1 MQNQNALGEIVL
13 PAQATSAIPIV
24 APSTDTAAVT
34 TNPKSPT
41 LKPAPATKA
50 PANAGKRLCRNII
63 IHGYCKFEGKGCEFN
78 HEVRL
83 LSNEITFILSPF
95 LLEKS
100 KPKLRVNSPAFKPST
115 PSSVSADAPV
125 FVPKA
130 AGTYMLTSSMQFSY
144 ADINL
149 LSDASLTSSAAA
161 FQSDQQFDP
170 NVRDYVPNA
179 PYFPAGPPNQAP
191 TFAPSPSNVASI
203 TNNFSQFGF
212 TDSPSVQNELSPM
225 AAQATPQGRPFNGNM
240 FDPNHMDPYY
250 YQNPPVYTQQPL
262 QHHLYSSPLPHVTN
276 LHPHQ
281 KSIHAFFMSDNLRE
295 ELTERNEALL
305 KTAPDLNL
313 PQELHVYHSLYPL
326 DFQQEKSTQVFGHP
340 TSVYKAMCT
349 LDGRPYVL
357 RRIEGFRLM
366 NEVAMSTIESWRRIR
381 HANVVSV
388 REAFTTKAFG
398 DHSLVFVYDYHPC
411 SKTLFEAHFTNEAQ
425 QTGGNISEKIIW
437 SYITQITSALK
448 TIHTSGLAAR
458 MIEPTKILLTG
469 KNRIRL
475 NCCGALDTI
484 KYDGGQNLARFQ
496 QEDLLSFGKLIVALA
511 CNSLQAIQN
520 LPNSF
525 EYISHFYSPDLKN
538 VILYL
543 ISKPMPSKSIDEV
556 ISLIGPK
563 ILHEIDSAH
572 HHSDFLESELSREL
586 ENGRLFRLLMKIN
599 FINERPEFD
608 MDPSWSETG
617 DRYIIK
623 LFRDYVFHQVNE
635 NGAPALDMVHVLTC
649 LNKNICTDP
658 SFTFTAYFTCDTI
671 HVVHRRAGTENLHST
686 LYSPQ
691 IDEQQ
696 HLSPV
701 AFMSSNDVLPALMR
715 AVILESEIHQRR
727 REPSTINMQ
736 IIRRGPNGSPVIL
749 TNNFG
754 SVRTALY
761 GDARTLQSMDLF
773 RTSPRRENQNQTFSL
788 LRRVLPAEYVEY
800 LSGQEDQI
808 IQNLLQEANVRNI
821 PPAASDDTISKLPK
835 LVIKSKNIG
844 KLYSFDMAL
853 PLLSLYLSLSVS
865 TMDFNDFPSD
875 ELQPCAVCTEDY
887 VPQEEALK
895 LPCSHI
901 FHQDCIVPWLR
912 MNQTCPVCRFSVES
926 RPSSSNSSPISHI
939 SRANSSFMS
948 IIPDGI
954 QRLFGRRNHSN

>member
-24 APSTDTAAVT
+24 APSADAAAAT

-78 HEVRL
+78 HEV
-83 LSNEITFILSPF
+83 NKPAPPKSP
-95 LLEKS
+95 ET

-130 AGTYMLTSSMQFSY
+130 A
-144 ADINL
+144 
-149 LSDASLTSSAAA
+149 DATLTSSAAA

-170 NVRDYVPNA
+170 NVRDYVPNT
-179 PYFPAGPPNQAP
+179 PYFPSGPPSQTP
-191 TFAPSPSNVASI
+191 TFAPSPNNVASI

-212 TDSPSVQNELSPM
+212 ADSPSVPNELSPM
-225 AAQATPQGRPFNGNM
+225 AAQATPQGRPFNGSM

-357 RRIEGFRLM
+357 RRIEGYRLM
-366 NEVAMSTIESWRRIR
+366 NEAAMSTIESWRRIR

-448 TIHTSGLAAR
+448 AIHTSGLAAR

-525 EYISHFYSPDLKN
+525 DYISHFYSPDLKN

-543 ISKPMPSKSIDEV
+543 ISKPMPNKSIDEV

-599 FINERPEFD
+599 FINERPE
-608 MDPSWSETG
+608 
-617 DRYIIK
+617 
-623 LFRDYVFHQVNE
+623 YVYR
-635 NGAPALDMVHVLTC
+635 C
-649 LNKNICTDP
+649 
-658 SFTFTAYFTCDTI
+658 
-671 HVVHRRAGTENLHST
+671 
-686 LYSPQ
+686 
-691 IDEQQ
+691 
-696 HLSPV
+696 
-701 AFMSSNDVLPALMR
+701 
-715 AVILESEIHQRR
+715 
-727 REPSTINMQ
+727 
-736 IIRRGPNGSPVIL
+736 
-749 TNNFG
+749 
-754 SVRTALY
+754 
-761 GDARTLQSMDLF
+761 
-773 RTSPRRENQNQTFSL
+773 
-788 LRRVLPAEYVEY
+788 
-800 LSGQEDQI
+800 
-808 IQNLLQEANVRNI
+808 
-821 PPAASDDTISKLPK
+821 
-835 LVIKSKNIG
+835 
-844 KLYSFDMAL
+844 
-853 PLLSLYLSLSVS
+853 
-865 TMDFNDFPSD
+865 
-875 ELQPCAVCTEDY
+875 
-887 VPQEEALK
+887 
-895 LPCSHI
+895 
-901 FHQDCIVPWLR
+901 
-912 MNQTCPVCRFSVES
+912 
-926 RPSSSNSSPISHI
+926 
-939 SRANSSFMS
+939 
-948 IIPDGI
+948 
-954 QRLFGRRNHSN
+954 